1 MYHKVEAWLND
12 ILGQKIP
19 SAVRAFCF
27 NLYEDW
33 NESWSIELVGTENF
47 DVDDEDWACD
57 EITDFGTREK
67 PLSWKEEADWNEV
80 LSEVSSAL
88 KQYLEN
94 GSCADILKSR
104 AGVAVGFVDGNLE
117 ILYSNLSGVTQELPI
132 LTHELEYDEK
142 IAQQSIEAKG
152 EARGRDYDSSCMPR
166 VHDEMQTSQN
176 EVSKVEKSTTAR
188 RIQGFYGGF
197 LKEIC
202 VIIASVI
209 ILVFVMIFGAIISNN
224 KAVSN
229 GAPQR
234 TDDLAKENRESSA
247 AALAEQLFA
256 GRSETVEEPVQA
268 ETSTPKK
275 AYQYQARDYFKDE
288 IWEVKR
294 ASIFIHQQSGGQA
307 YLKLSESFDSE
318 PLYQE
323 EELLGYYYNFKVSEA
338 WLDST
343 EMRNCFY
350 VKEDLSEILCMDT
363 ATGNLYDLESWRDSP
378 KYAEQ
383 MKEISNWQQEREEL
397 LLASEGQA
405 LDEPWYDAYRAIV
418 TDWTLIEDSDW
429 SSDLDYIDYYF
440 GQDYQFDSYWLC
452 DIDRNGTPELFL
464 YSDTRDMT
472 DMVAVVTYTDQ
483 PVVVFVNMIYGINL
497 KTAELIVH
505 GHWHGAGGS
514 GEYEWTGFRIQGT
527 TAEYSMC
534 IDYYDYDEED
544 IDNHYVIYHPET
556 DDFEEPVDGREYEEI
571 YASHVAN
578 CIWVRDIPKYDL
590 TDDLSGLKV
599 VYK

>member
-1 MYHKVEAWLND
+1 MYQKLEAWLKD

-19 SAVRAFCF
+19 SAVR
-27 NLYEDW
+27 
-33 NESWSIELVGTENF
+33 T
-47 DVDDEDWACD
+47 
-57 EITDFGTREK
+57 FG
-67 PLSWKEEADWNEV
+67 
-80 LSEVSSAL
+80 
-88 KQYLEN
+88 
-94 GSCADILKSR
+94 
-104 AGVAVGFVDGNLE
+104 F
-117 ILYSNLSGVTQELPI
+117 
-132 LTHELEYDEK
+132 H
-142 IAQQSIEAKG
+142 
-152 EARGRDYDSSCMPR
+152 
-166 VHDEMQTSQN
+166 
-176 EVSKVEKSTTAR
+176 
-188 RIQGFYGGF
+188 
-197 LKEIC
+197 LKEIF

-209 ILVFVMIFGAIISNN
+209 ILVFVMIFGAIISHN
-224 KAVSN
+224 KAVPN
-229 GAPQR
+229 GALQQ
-234 TDDLAKENRESSA
+234 TDNFAKDNEDSSA

-318 PLYQE
+318 PLYLE

-418 TDWTLIEDSDW
+418 VDWTLIEDSDW
-429 SSDLDYIDYYF
+429 SSDLDYMDFYF
-440 GQDYQFDSYWLC
+440 EQDYQFDSYWLC
-452 DIDRNGTPELFL
+452 DIDKNGTPELFL
-464 YSDTRDMT
+464 YSDTRNMT
-472 DMVAVVTYTDQ
+472 NMVAVVTYTDQ
-483 PVVVFVNMIYGINL
+483 PVVVIVEMIHGINL
-497 KTAELIVH
+497 ETAELIKY
-505 GHWHGAGGS
+505 GHWHGAGGTA
-514 GEYEWTGFRIQGT
+514 ENEWTGYRIQGD
-527 TAEYSMC
+527 TAEYSMY
-534 IDYYDYDEED
+534 IDYYEYDEED
-544 IDNHYVIYHPET
+544 IENHYVIYHPET
-556 DDFEEPVDGREYEEI
+556 DDVEEPVDGREYEEI

-590 TDDLSGLKV
+590 TDDLSGLKM